1 MYKATTQ
8 REIIFPM
15 AVISFATS
23 IPSWSTTSWFKWFY
37 LTILTLILLT
47 AFIKYTLA
55 INEHTIVYTINLF
68 GIKIYSKQMVYSDIK
83 KVVFKR
89 ANWKSKLAIIKTY
102 KGFSIRVTLFKPETV
117 YSDLITFCE
126 RNKVDYEKTKDY
138 MIIEKM
144 G

>member
-1 MYKATTQ
+1 MIYKATTQ
-8 REIIFPM
+8 REIILPIT
-15 AVISFATS
+15 VLYISIVA
-23 IPSWSTTSWFKWFY
+23 WGTTSWFKWFF
-37 LTILTLILLT
+37 LIMLTLILLT

-68 GIKIYSKQMVYSDIK
+68 GIKIYSKQVGYSDIK

-89 ANWKSKLAIIKTY
+89 ANWRSKLAVIKTY
-102 KGFSIRVTLFKPETV
+102 KGFSIRVTLFKPDSI
-117 YSDLITFCE
+117 YSDLLTFCE
-126 RNKVDYEKTKDY
+126 RNTVNYEKTKDY